1 MKKIITFLVILLLFN
16 CTSTKTFVK
25 NDVLWQTRGKSFKI
39 NYKKGS
45 GRLVK
50 NKRFNLYIK
59 KDS

>member
-1 MKKIITFLVILLLFN
+1 MKKVIILLIVLFLFDS
-16 CTSTKTFVK
+16 CLTKTYLL
-25 NDVLWQTRGKSFKI
+25 NDVLWQSQGKVFKN

-50 NKRFNLYIK
+50 NKRFNPYIK

>member
-1 MKKIITFLVILLLFN
+1 MKKIIILLIVLFLFDS
-16 CTSTKTFVK
+16 CLTKTYIK
-25 NDVLWQTRGKSFKI
+25 DGVLWQTQGKPFKD

-50 NKRFNLYIK
+50 NKRFNDYIK

>member
-1 MKKIITFLVILLLFN
+1 MKKIITFLVVLFLFDS
-16 CTSTKTFVK
+16 CLTKTYIK
-25 NDVLWQTRGKSFKI
+25 DGVLWQTQGKPFKD

-50 NKRFNLYIK
+50 NKRFNPYIK

>member
-1 MKKIITFLVILLLFN
+1 MKKIITFLVVLFLFDS
-16 CTSTKTFVK
+16 CLTKTYIK
-25 NDVLWQTRGKSFKI
+25 DGVLWQTQGKPFKD

-50 NKRFNLYIK
+50 NKRFNPYLI

>member
-1 MKKIITFLVILLLFN
+1 MKKIITFLVVLLLFD
-16 CTSTKTFVK
+16 CSPTKTFIK
-25 NDVLWQTRGKSFKI
+25 NGVIWQSQGKPFKI

-50 NKRFNLYIK
+50 NKRFNVNIK

>member
-1 MKKIITFLVILLLFN
+1 MKKITFFIIFLFLFDS
-16 CTSTKTFVK
+16 CLTKTYIKDSVIWQSKGKIFK
-25 NDVLWQTRGKSFKI
+25 N

-50 NKRFNLYIK
+50 NKRFNDYIK